1 MRTLTVVVLFT
12 VLCGAALFAAPAQS
26 SSAAVFS
33 ERVNGTVVGISGRLA
48 GRSRPFSLIVNSYTP
63 ANQVRELNEALGR
76 DGQDGLLNALS
87 KMDAGRIQIGTGI
100 GVPANAIIVDPW
112 GEGGRKLT
120 VFYERNVS
128 FYELRYGTR
137 SEMYRVGY
145 AEIFLNREGRG
156 EGTLIP
162 AARVRLR
169 DGNVW
174 EVEDFGV
181 FPARILGLR
190 SSGSVEVR

>member
-1 MRTLTVVVLFT
+1 MRTLTVLVLFA

-26 SSAAVFS
+26 SSTAVFS

-48 GRSRPFSLIVNSYTP
+48 GRSRPFSLIINSYTP
-63 ANQVRELNEALGR
+63 ANQIRELNEALER

-87 KMDAGRIQIGTGI
+87 KMNAGRIQIGTGI
-100 GVPANAIIVDPW
+100 GVPASAIIVDPW

-120 VFYERNVS
+120 VFYERNLS
-128 FYELRYGTR
+128 FFELRYGTR

-169 DGNVW
+169 DGNTW

-181 FPARILGLR
+181 FPARLLGLR
-190 SSGSVEVR
+190 SSGSVEIR

>member
-1 MRTLTVVVLFT
+1 MRKLTVLVLFA
-12 VLCGAALFAAPAQS
+12 VLCGAAFFAAPAES
-26 SSAAVFS
+26 NSNATFT

-48 GRSRPFSLIVNSYTP
+48 GRSRQFSLIINSYTP
-63 ANQVRELNEALGR
+63 TNKVRELNEALGR
-76 DGQDGLLNALS
+76 DGQDGLLKALS
-87 KMDAGRIQIGTGI
+87 DMDAGRIQIGTGI

-120 VFYERNVS
+120 VFYERNLS
-128 FYELRYGTR
+128 FFELRYGTR

-145 AEIFLNREGRG
+145 AELFLDREGRG
-156 EGTLIP
+156 EGMLIP

-181 FPARILGLR
+181 FPARLLGLR
-190 SSGSVEVR
+190 ASGSVEIR